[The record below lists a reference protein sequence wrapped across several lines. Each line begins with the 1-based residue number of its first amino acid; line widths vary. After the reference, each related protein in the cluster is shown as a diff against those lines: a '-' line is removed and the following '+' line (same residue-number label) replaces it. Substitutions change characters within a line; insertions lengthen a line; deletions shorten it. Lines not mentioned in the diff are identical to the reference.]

1 MSVRVY
7 SRRDLLL
14 ENDES
19 KRVPGTSPLT
29 AEQQDWYKAR
39 FGQRY
44 LSVQEQPQ
52 RPPRRWRRSK
62 RKQDL
67 G

>member
-1 MSVRVY
+1 MSARGQ
-7 SRRDLLL
+7 SDLT
-14 ENDES
+14 E
-19 KRVPGTSPLT
+19 
-29 AEQQDWYKAR
+29 EQQAWYKAR
-39 FGQRY
+39 FGVRY

>member
-1 MSVRVY
+1 MSETV
-7 SRRDLLL
+7 
-14 ENDES
+14 NA
-19 KRVPGTSPLT
+19 PGTSRLNE
-29 AEQQDWYKAR
+29 EQQAWYKAR
-39 FGQRY
+39 FGVRY